1 MTRIGILKIM
11 KLQYKNTKTINN
23 NQSGFAIVEAIF
35 TVIIIAV
42 VIGGGI
48 YLAQRRNADSKTD
61 DTNSSLTQ

>member
-1 MTRIGILKIM
+1 M
-11 KLQYKNTKTINN
+11 KLQYKNDQKSIN

-48 YLAQRRNADSKTD
+48 YLAQRRSDEKKAS
-61 DTNSSLTQ
+61 DTSQN